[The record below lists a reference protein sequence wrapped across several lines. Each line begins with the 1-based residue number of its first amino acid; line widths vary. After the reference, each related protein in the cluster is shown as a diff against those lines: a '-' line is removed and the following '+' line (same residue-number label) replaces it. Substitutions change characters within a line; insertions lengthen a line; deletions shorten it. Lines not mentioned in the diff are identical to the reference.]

1 MSCKFIGIKKLPA
14 DSYRVNFLVNGQ
26 PKQLFFQGIENLMED
41 VLDDEDEWQQWCYD
55 ASLPEIFGHME
66 NDYGQNDVNFAE
78 HYYKANEDSYA
89 LDFQD

>member
-1 MSCKFIGIKKLPA
+1 MSCKFIGIKELPA
-14 DSYRVNFLVNGQ
+14 DSYRVNFLVDGQ
-26 PKQLFFQGIENLMED
+26 PRHLPFQGIENLMED
-41 VLDDEDEWQQWCYD
+41 VLNDKDDWQQWCYD
-55 ASLPEIFGHME
+55 ASLPDTFGHLE